1 MKPEQFIREFGVEK
15 AREVVEGAPEGATH
29 YGLRQYRQWEGRIL
43 KTFTDE
49 SWRSTAVFGGNLRF
63 IEDDCLKIQD
73 LKRLVESLDIINE
86 LGSLRSAK
94 ANVREM
100 YVDSSCDYVHP
111 EAGLYDYKHLRV
123 GRVMKAIG
131 NHESIYGGGE

>member
-1 MKPEQFIREFGVEK
+1 MKPEQSIREKGLKE

-73 LKRLVESLDIINE
+73 LKRLVESVELIEE
-86 LGSLRSAK
+86 LGGIKLVKDHGRK
-94 ANVREM
+94 G
-100 YVDSSCDYVHP
+100 
-111 EAGLYDYKHLRV
+111 GLYG
-123 GRVMKAIG
+123 GRVITAIRD
-131 NHESIYGGGE
+131 HESIYGGGDE

>member
-1 MKPEQFIREFGVEK
+1 MKPEQFIREFGVDK
-15 AREVVEGAPEGATH
+15 ARAVVEGAPEGATH

-73 LKRLVESLDIINE
+73 LKRLVESLDRIAQLGGLSKAKDHLDYLISFGSEFAGVSKQEISE
-86 LGSLRSAK
+86 LQQ
-94 ANVREM
+94 
-100 YVDSSCDYVHP
+100 
-111 EAGLYDYKHLRV
+111 
-123 GRVMKAIG
+123 AIRD
-131 NHESIYGGGE
+131 HESICGGWDE